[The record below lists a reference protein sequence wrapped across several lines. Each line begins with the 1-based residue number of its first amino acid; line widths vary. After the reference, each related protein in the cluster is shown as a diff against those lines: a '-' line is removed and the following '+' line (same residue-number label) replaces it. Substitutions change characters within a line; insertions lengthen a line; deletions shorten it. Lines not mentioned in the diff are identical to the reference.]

1 MRYYWYASAY
11 HAEQFHQSLNIASCC
26 ITPGTSTVSWNYLRR
41 TWALRCVVCV
51 PTLDATCF
59 MRAWWFP
66 KTSTWRKPRNRSKN
80 SLKRLVANSQLNTAM
95 AQNMKHL
102 SAHKKGGKRW
112 TRPIPWTPELVRVP
126 VWKAT
131 HNISECHSPAG
142 NCRVWLQTSVF
153 RGIFCCITHYHTR
166 FPGTHVHGWHYF
178 LHVAGQSRC
187 TKSFNSVSRIK
198 TSNAFA
204 AGLSMLPCGDDMPVG
219 FQRSKRHPAAQQ
231 LPQMP
236 TTHIPRNCFW
246 SWRHVTQVQHTH
258 AHYINHCNVLGVNKY
273 EMVIQYELLELSWA
287 IFALPN
293 AIQLKASQKTAL
305 GTPSVLPWHALP
317 ELWPC
322 WCLGEWG
329 IGQVSGYRPTAPKGP
344 KLSETI

>member
-1 MRYYWYASAY
+1 MGIEMRCLCS
-11 HAEQFHQSLNIASCC
+11 HFGCNV
-26 ITPGTSTVSWNYLRR
+26 VSWELDDFQRR
-41 TWALRCVVCV
+41 RREESQETDQKIHWKG
-51 PTLDATCF
+51 
-59 MRAWWFP
+59 WWQTP
-66 KTSTWRKPRNRSKN
+66 S
-80 SLKRLVANSQLNTAM
+80 
-95 AQNMKHL
+95 
-102 SAHKKGGKRW
+102 W
-112 TRPIPWTPELVRVP
+112 TRPWHRIWSTYQHTRKVEKDGPDQFHEPRSWSEFLFERLLI
-126 VWKAT
+126 
-131 HNISECHSPAG
+131 ISQNVIALQGIAG
-142 NCRVWLQTSVF
+142 YGCKLASFVVYFAVS
-153 RGIFCCITHYHTR
+153 HYYHTR